1 MSSSPSIV
9 DRSPFP
15 KTRYDLCTGHY
26 QCRQIDG
33 LYSIEESNVSFAVL
47 PACLAQLGW
56 TIFLKSFGTLAH
68 DAMPQWYSLH
78 SPKCIWGSSDL
89 NCEVFARASVRCW
102 RYRNLKLIISWKYTK
117 RSLFSVSF
125 FPMHFWNCSKTTQNW
140 TISALITRV
149 MGKISEKKLLF
160 QAPSYHYFT
169 DS

>member
-1 MSSSPSIV
+1 MHWTLSMPPNWWPLFNRGEQRILCSPTSLFSSIRV
-9 DRSPFP
+9 DNFS
-15 KTRYDLCTGHY
+15 K
-26 QCRQIDG
+26 
-33 LYSIEESNVSFAVL
+33 
-47 PACLAQLGW
+47 
-56 TIFLKSFGTLAH
+56 KFGTLAH

-140 TISALITRV
+140 TISALITRGV

>member
-56 TIFLKSFGTLAH
+56 TIFLKSFALLYPLCCKMHLGIKWSELR
-68 DAMPQWYSLH
+68 D
-78 SPKCIWGSSDL
+78 
-89 NCEVFARASVRCW
+89 
-102 RYRNLKLIISWKYTK
+102 RNLKLIISWKYTK

-140 TISALITRV
+140 TISALITRGV
-149 MGKISEKKLLF
+149 MGKISEKKVAFSSAILPLF
-160 QAPSYHYFT
+160 YRFLDLPS
-169 DS
+169 